1 MASYRERKSD
11 PAEIMILDGYTVD
24 YCENQ
29 PDLQQEGGRFFFNVV
44 KEGDNVI
51 FATDEDSERQMWVQ
65 AIYRATGQ
73 NHRPTPPTQPA
84 RISNT
89 QISRMQGGKLLLKSS
104 STGSRA
110 KKGRMRER
118 QGTAGWLA
126 FSWMPCPLLPGLPAS
141 SIVPI
146 RSNFFSSFLG
156 NIFLSSLM
164 MWQSS
169 RRKSDFPFLTMLNTF
184 SAA

>member
-11 PAEIMILDGYTVD
+11 PSEIMILDGYTVD

-89 QISRMQGGKLLLKSS
+89 QISRMQGGTLC
-104 STGSRA
+104 
-110 KKGRMRER
+110 
-118 QGTAGWLA
+118 
-126 FSWMPCPLLPGLPAS
+126 F
-141 SIVPI
+141 
-146 RSNFFSSFLG
+146 
-156 NIFLSSLM
+156 FLSF
-164 MWQSS
+164 
-169 RRKSDFPFLTMLNTF
+169 RIRGVRFN
-184 SAA
+184 